1 MAFPPSFLDD
11 LVERNPIE
19 DVVSQYVSM
28 TRRGSN
34 LFGLC
39 PFHGEKTASFSVTP
53 DNGLFYCFGCHKGG
67 GVINFVM
74 EIENLSYPD
83 AVRFLAKRAGMEVPE
98 DEQYHSRYRQQERL
112 WALSA
117 EAARFFHAQLYQPAG
132 AQALAYARGRGLSQK
147 ILTNF
152 GMGYAPDRWTALLEA
167 MEAKGYTQQEL
178 LDAGLALRHA
188 EKGTV
193 YDRFRNRLMF
203 PIIDVRGHVIGF
215 GGRVMDNSTPKY
227 LNSPDT
233 LIFNKRKNLFA
244 MNLAKRSKA
253 GRIIL
258 VEGYMDA
265 IALHQYGFDSAV
277 ASLGTALT
285 QDQVALLARYT
296 DQVVLIYD
304 GDEAGQNA
312 TRRALPMLER
322 SGLQIR
328 VLAIQGAKDPD
339 EYLQKFGADRFK
351 LLLDGAENQMEY
363 QIAALARKYDITQDS
378 QKVEFLQ
385 AAADLLAE
393 VGSGVEREVYGGRIA
408 QAAGVSYDTLKL
420 EIDKA
425 ARRAGRRAKKKQE
438 RIDLAPAERLR
449 PKDRSI
455 RYDNVRSAVAEEGLL
470 GQVLREP
477 ALLAQVDLSPEEF
490 SCPLLGRC
498 FAALRDRYRQ
508 GLQVN
513 LGALEGF
520 TPEEAA
526 HLAGVAQR
534 QSGPVS
540 EAALADYTAIIRGE
554 HQAAEV
560 QRPEDLLALRDAMRK
575 RKGYH

>member
-28 TRRGSN
+28 TRRGGR

-470 GQVLREP
+470 GQVLRAP

>member
-28 TRRGSN
+28 TRRGGR

-39 PFHGEKTASFSVTP
+39 PFHGEKTPSFSVSP

-560 QRPEDLLALRDAMRK
+560 QRPEDLLALRDAMQK

>member
-28 TRRGSN
+28 TRRGGR

-328 VLAIQGAKDPD
+328 VLTIQGAKDPD

-520 TPEEAA
+520 TPEEVA